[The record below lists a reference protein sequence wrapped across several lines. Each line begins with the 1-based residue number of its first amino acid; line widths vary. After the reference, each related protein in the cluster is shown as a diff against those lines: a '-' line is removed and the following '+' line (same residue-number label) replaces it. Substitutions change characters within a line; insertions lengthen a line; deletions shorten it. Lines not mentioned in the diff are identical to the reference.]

1 MMHTR
6 AVGTP
11 LVEEGKHDKALAA
24 VDSGIDA
31 IQDFLDEYNQGHRA
45 DECVELVNLE
55 QWRKEIVA
63 RQRKE
68 AKSHGDTE
76 VDLLREKLDAAVAN
90 EEFEEAA
97 RLRDEIRRIAE
108 K

>member
-1 MMHTR
+1 MKYT
-6 AVGTP
+6 
-11 LVEEGKHDKALAA
+11 VEKVACLGCCSLAPVVMIDDK
-24 VDSGIDA
+24 VYGS
-31 IQDFLDEYNQGHRA
+31 LD
-45 DECVELVNLE
+45 
-55 QWRKEIVA
+55 RKKVRRIFKQL
-63 RQRKE
+63 QRKE